1 MPKPRCSKNNFEFNI
16 NELDYGLYLVM
27 TNFLCWLVSF
37 LRVAKIQTL
46 SSTVYHGFYSF
57 CFTLCSASIQ
67 KSISFN
73 SIVGQPLSQRAHIQ
87 VKQIVISTL
96 ESIQIILGMGNSAD
110 IFMIAQRTF
119 SIRST
124 VSRY

>member
-1 MPKPRCSKNNFEFNI
+1 MRQN
-16 NELDYGLYLVM
+16 LVLFQKQLLILLLM
-27 TNFLCWLVSF
+27 NSIMAYIWLRPIFFVS
-37 LRVAKIQTL
+37 LRVGKFRPCRQPYNM
-46 SSTVYHGFYSF
+46 VFYSF

-96 ESIQIILGMGNSAD
+96 ESIQIILAMGENSTLNA
-110 IFMIAQRTF
+110 FKRL
-119 SIRST
+119 
-124 VSRY
+124 